1 MSEEVFGPVLVI
13 EHTGQSFPLTQ
24 GEITIGGREDNTII
38 LADPQVSASHAR
50 ITYRA
55 GTGAYEI
62 EDLGSSEG
70 TFVNERRVEAAQPLR
85 HGDVIRLGATVID
98 VQLEDPALAP
108 GAAVAAGAA
117 LAMDEDEAPPS
128 KHPVLIGVLVASLIG
143 ITILCCAL
151 VAGLLLGGNAV
162 PDVVI
167 SAPADR
173 SQYAVNSEVLLQAS
187 ASGANDIVLIDL
199 MVDDVVVASSASP
212 EARGTSS
219 LTVSKAWIFT
229 TAGSHE
235 VSAVAYN
242 SQGDESR
249 PARVTVNVVGEGGI
263 LPTSTPTPEPED
275 TAVPTDTPTP
285 LPGAP
290 QIEYFRAN
298 PQSINAGDCTT
309 LEWGQV
315 SDATSAR
322 IEPDVGGV
330 GTPGR
335 TTVCPTE
342 TTMYVLIAS
351 GPGGETE
358 ASTEVQVAVPQ
369 ADLIIDSIQFQPN
382 PPVQGDEA
390 EVKLTIRNQG
400 VGAANPFDW
409 EFAPGSESPIRGRVD
424 NGLNASDSIV
434 VTARWTP
441 ANAYATL
448 KTVARVDINNEVSE
462 TDKSNNELSAVIQV
476 LEGTPDSGT
485 ITSTSDA
492 DLDGYRSND
501 GSGSKNQDVL
511 QGNGEFSS
519 GVGELIWRGLM
530 SFDLSEIPAGATI
543 DSAELRFYQVKVEG
557 SPYGKLGGLVLEHVD
572 YGNRL
577 SADAFDTPALGSTVL
592 SAQTSPGTWYAL
604 SNATI
609 ASWVQDAVNA
619 GRDQFQ
625 VRLRWQQESDGDGEE
640 DYVAVESGNNF
651 FGTGNLPQVT
661 INWSK

>member
-1 MSEEVFGPVLVI
+1 MSSEEGVTPQLVI
-13 EHTGQSFPLTQ
+13 EHTGQTFPLTA
-24 GEITIGGREDNTII
+24 GEITIGGGEDNTLI

-50 ITYRA
+50 ITYQA
-55 GTGAYEI
+55 ETGAYQI

-85 HGDVIRLGATVID
+85 HGDVIRVGATIID
-98 VQLEDPALAP
+98 VQLEDTGLPP
-108 GAAVAAGAA
+108 VAAGAA
-117 LAMDEDEAPPS
+117 LAAEEGEKPPS
-128 KHPVLIGVLVASLIG
+128 RHPVLIGLLVAGLIG

-151 VAGLLLGGNAV
+151 VAGLLLGGGGA
-162 PDVVI
+162 PDVAI
-167 SAPADR
+167 SAPADN
-173 SQYAVNSEVLLQAS
+173 SQYAVNSEVLLQAN

-219 LTVSKAWIFT
+219 LTVSEAWTFT
-229 TAGSHE
+229 TVGSHT

-249 PARVTVNVVGEGGI
+249 PASVTVNVVAAGEA
-263 LPTSTPTPEPED
+263 LPTSTPTPEAEE
-275 TAVPTDTPTP
+275 TTVPTDTPTP

-298 PQSINAGDCTT
+298 PQAINAGDCTT
-309 LEWGQV
+309 LEWGEV
-315 SDATSAR
+315 VDATEAR

-335 TTVCPTE
+335 TTVCPSE
-342 TTMYVLIAS
+342 TTTYILTAS

-358 ASTEVQVAVPQ
+358 ASTEVQVNVPQ

-382 PPVQGDEA
+382 PPVQGEET
-390 EVKLTIRNQG
+390 EVKITIHNQG
-400 VGAANPFDW
+400 AGAANPFDW
-409 EFAPGSESPIRGRVD
+409 EFAPGSEGPFRGRVD
-424 NGLNASDSIV
+424 NGLNANDSTV

-448 KTVARVDINNEVSE
+448 QTVARADINNEVSE
-462 TDKSNNELSAVIQV
+462 TDKGNNELSAVIQV
-476 LEGTPDSGT
+476 LEGTPSSGT
-485 ITSTSDA
+485 TTSTSDA
-492 DLDGYRSND
+492 NLDGYRSND
-501 GSGSKNQDVL
+501 GSGSRNQDVL

-530 SFDLSEIPAGATI
+530 SFDLSEIPAGAAI

-557 SPYGKLGGLVLEHVD
+557 DPYGKLGGLRLEHVD
-572 YGNRL
+572 YGSRL
-577 SADAFDTPALGSTVL
+577 SADAFDTPALGSMTL
-592 SAQTSPGTWYAL
+592 SPQQSPGTWYIL
-604 SNATI
+604 SDPAI

-619 GRDQFQ
+619 GRDTFQ
-625 VRLRWQQESDGDGEE
+625 VRLRWLQESDGDGEE
-640 DYVAVESGNNF
+640 DYVGVESGNNF
-651 FGTGNLPQVT
+651 FGTGNLPRVT
-661 INWSK
+661 IVWSN